1 MNTEFAYIYNAPLYY
16 EALALEQELLSTSS
30 EPDHEASA
38 FETMERAAQSYCI
51 LEDFTQAMDR
61 YRVLAD
67 QAALGGFIPL
77 ALAAQANEAFVLGLE
92 ALASGQRRKEGLDK
106 AYKLLFHLLEE
117 SRSLKLPKQ
126 EARVLAKLGMVAG
139 FSGWLSEG
147 EAWLRQAV
155 QAEKT
160 LKRPAFTAEA
170 RLHLAENL
178 LDQDRMAEAEMEAR
192 AAHELALD
200 SGEIGLQSSAAWTR
214 GRVFEGLAH
223 WREAAVSYRECIDL
237 DRRICRERTLRVNTD
252 LLPEGLPSSPPLSA
266 EEPA

>member
-16 EALALEQELLSTSS
+16 EALVIERELLATSP
-30 EPDHEASA
+30 EPDHGASD
-38 FETMERAAQSYCI
+38 FENLDRAAKSHCI
-51 LEDFTQAMDR
+51 LEDFSQARNR
-61 YRVLAD
+61 YRILAD
-67 QAALGGFIPL
+67 RAALDGFTPL

-92 ALASGQRRKEGLDK
+92 ALASGQRRKEGLDQ

-117 SRSLKLPKQ
+117 SKSLELPKL
-126 EARVLAKLGMVAG
+126 EARVLAKLGLVAG

-160 LKRPAFTAEA
+160 LQRQAFTAEA

-200 SGEIGLQSSAAWTR
+200 TGEIGLQSSAAWVR

-252 LLPEGLPSSPPLSA
+252 LSPEGFPASSPLSA